1 MDKLYEEL
9 KKFQPGDAAEAEA
22 REVMLREIEQQ
33 GERLLDREN
42 EAHFTSSAFIVNP
55 ARDKI
60 LMVHHNL
67 RNTWS
72 WPGGHADG
80 MADLE
85 TNARKEMLEETGVAD
100 ARLLGGIASLEIF
113 NVPAHVKKGKAVAA
127 HRHLSVDY
135 IYEVEESAPLKIC
148 PDENS
153 SVEWLDVSLIAEP
166 LFSEVDVKIYTKLVE
181 KSAKFTGH
189 SR

>member
-9 KKFQPGDAAEAEA
+9 KKFCPADAAEAEA
-22 REVMLREIEQQ
+22 RDTMLREIEQQ
-33 GERLLDREN
+33 GEQLLDREN

-55 ARDKI
+55 ARTKT

-72 WPGGHADG
+72 WAGGHADG

-85 TNARKEMLEETGVAD
+85 ANARKEMLEETGVSE
-100 ARLLGGIASLEIF
+100 ARLLGGIASLEVF
-113 NVPAHVKKGKAVAA
+113 HVPAHVKKGKEVAA

-135 IYEVEESAPLKIC
+135 IYEVSEAAELKIC

-153 SVEWLDVSLIAEP
+153 SVEWLDAALIAEP
-166 LFSEVDVKIYTKLVE
+166 LFNDADVRIYSKLM
-181 KSAKFTGH
+181 KR
-189 SR
+189 SRDVQL

>member
-9 KKFQPGDAAEAEA
+9 KKFCPADAAEAEA
-22 REVMLREIEQQ
+22 RDTMLREIEQQ

-42 EAHFTSSAFIVNP
+42 EAHFTASAFIVNP
-55 ARDKI
+55 ARTKT

-72 WPGGHADG
+72 WAGGHADG

-85 TNARKEMLEETGVAD
+85 ANARKEMLEETGVSE
-100 ARLLGGIASLEIF
+100 ARLLGGIASLEVF
-113 NVPAHVKKGKAVAA
+113 HVPAHVKKGKEVAA

-135 IYEVEESAPLKIC
+135 IYEVSEAAELKIC

-153 SVEWLDVSLIAEP
+153 SVEWLDATLIAEP
-166 LFSEVDVKIYTKLVE
+166 LFSDADVKIYTKLMETSKE
-181 KSAKFTGH
+181 KEA
-189 SR
+189 

>member
-9 KKFQPGDAAEAEA
+9 KQFRPSDVAEAEA
-22 REVMLREIEQQ
+22 REVMLLEIKQQ

-55 ARDKI
+55 ARTKT

-72 WPGGHADG
+72 WAGGHSDG

-85 TNARKEMLEETGVAD
+85 ANARKEMLEETGVAD

-113 NVPAHVKKGKAVAA
+113 NVPAHVKKGKVVEA

-135 IYEVEESAPLKIC
+135 IYEVSESAELKIC

-166 LFSEVDVKIYTKLVE
+166 LFSETDVMIYTKLME
-181 KSAKFTGH
+181 KSKQYK
-189 SR
+189 

>member
-9 KKFQPGDAAEAEA
+9 KKFRPADAAEAEA
-22 REVMLREIEQQ
+22 REVMLREIELQ

-55 ARDKI
+55 ARTKT

-72 WPGGHADG
+72 WAGGHADG
-80 MADLE
+80 MHDTEA
-85 TNARKEMLEETGVAD
+85 NARKEMLEETGVSEV
-100 ARLLGGIASLEIF
+100 RLLGGIASLEVF
-113 NVPAHVKKGKAVAA
+113 HVPAHVKRGRPVEA
-127 HRHLSVDY
+127 HRHLSVAY
-135 IYEVEESAPLKIC
+135 IYEVDESAELKVC

-153 SVEWLDVSLIAEP
+153 SVEWLDVNLIAEP
-166 LFSEVDVKIYTKLVE
+166 LFSDVDVKIYRKLLE
-181 KSAKFTGH
+181 KSKEKEA
-189 SR
+189 

>member
-1 MDKLYEEL
+1 MDKLYEKL
-9 KKFQPGDAAEAEA
+9 KQFQPADTAEAEA
-22 REVMLREIEQQ
+22 RQVMLREIEQQ

-55 ARDKI
+55 ARTKT

-72 WPGGHADG
+72 WAGGHADG
-80 MADLE
+80 MHDLE
-85 TNARKEMLEETGVAD
+85 ANARKELLEETGVAD
-100 ARLLGGIASLEIF
+100 ARLLGGIAGLDIF
-113 NVPAHVKKGKAVAA
+113 HVPAHVKKGKPVAA

-135 IYEVEESAPLKIC
+135 IYEVDESASLKIC

-166 LFSEVDVKIYTKLVE
+166 LFSEVDVKIYRKLVE
-181 KSAKFTGH
+181 KSKEKEA
-189 SR
+189 

>member
-9 KKFQPGDAAEAEA
+9 KKFCPADATEAEA
-22 REVMLREIEQQ
+22 RDTMLREIEQQ
-33 GERLLDREN
+33 GEQLLDREN

-55 ARDKI
+55 ARTKT

-72 WPGGHADG
+72 WAGGHADG

-85 TNARKEMLEETGVAD
+85 ANARKEMLEETGVAE
-100 ARLLGGIASLEIF
+100 ARLLGGIASLEVF
-113 NVPAHVKKGKAVAA
+113 HVPAHVKKGKKVAA

-135 IYEVEESAPLKIC
+135 IYEVSEAAELKIC

-153 SVEWLDVSLIAEP
+153 SVEWLDAALIAEP
-166 LFSEVDVKIYTKLVE
+166 LFNDADVKIYTKLME
-181 KSAKFTGH
+181 KSKEKEA
-189 SR
+189 

>member
-9 KKFQPGDAAEAEA
+9 KRFCPVDAAEAEA
-22 REVMLREIEQQ
+22 RDVMLREIEQQ

-55 ARDKI
+55 ARTKT

-67 RNTWS
+67 RNAWS
-72 WPGGHADG
+72 WAGGHADG
-80 MADLE
+80 MHDLE
-85 TNARKEMLEETGVAD
+85 ANARKELLEETGVSK

-113 NVPAHVKKGKAVAA
+113 RVPAHVMKGKQVAA

-135 IYEVEESAPLKIC
+135 IYEVDEAAQLKIC

-153 SVEWLDVSLIAEP
+153 SVDWLDASFIAEP
-166 LFSEVDVKIYTKLVE
+166 LFNELDVKIYTKLME
-181 KSAKFTGH
+181 KSKEL
-189 SR
+189 

>member
-1 MDKLYEEL
+1 MNKLYEEL
-9 KKFQPGDAAEAEA
+9 KQFRPADTAETEA
-22 REVMLREIEQQ
+22 RQVMLREIEQQ

-55 ARDKI
+55 ARTKT

-72 WPGGHADG
+72 WAGGHADG
-80 MADLE
+80 MHDLE
-85 TNARKEMLEETGVAD
+85 ANARKELLEETGVAD
-100 ARLLGGIASLEIF
+100 ARLLGGIAGLDIF
-113 NVPAHVKKGKAVAA
+113 HVPAHVKKGKPVAA

-135 IYEVEESAPLKIC
+135 IFEVDESAELRIC

-166 LFSEVDVKIYTKLVE
+166 LFSEVDVRIYTKLLERSV
-181 KSAKFTGH
+181 KFTDH